1 MPIFNYQGEDK
12 LKFLRHIQEP
22 YLKEQVAE
30 DPFSRYLGKNGETG
44 SMILTKDS
52 ISKGKGTQVVFQ
64 MRYTGTADEI
74 YDEETISGKGTLNK
88 AVDTSMSVGEV
99 TIVAGSRNFSLAEF
113 ETKFNFNTELNEQI
127 TEKRALLTKR
137 RYINQFGFAFAS
149 GSKGNKDH
157 ISYDY
162 ITKAGQANS
171 DFYTFFN
178 KFEYFLFT

>member
-99 TIVAGSRNFSLAEF
+99 TIVAGSRNFSLDSAVS
-113 ETKFNFNTELNEQI
+113 KM
-127 TEKRALLTKR
+127 LTA
-137 RYINQFGFAFAS
+137 IF
-149 GSKGNKDH
+149 
-157 ISYDY
+157 
-162 ITKAGQANS
+162 
-171 DFYTFFN
+171 
-178 KFEYFLFT
+178 